1 MSIEWFETHRGNVQR
16 IEIQLYFENLLSKS
30 SVDKNKL
37 VFEIGSGSNFLK
49 QYFFENKL
57 LSSDVLFTPD
67 ISIQLDCHQ
76 IPFKDESFEQ
86 IIGIDVLHHLRNP
99 HFAINELARCL
110 KEDGKIILI
119 EPYISIFSFPIYRI
133 FHHEFTSYN
142 LHLES
147 QKDLLSGDP
156 MDADNNIPTQI
167 FTKKSNSAYLIKM
180 LSYKYN
186 LKFELIFSDFLSFF
200 ATGGLQRNR
209 SFIKGYLYKF
219 LLHLEN
225 FIPQFILK
233 IIGSRMII
241 ILKKS
246 E

>member
-86 IIGIDVLHHLRNP
+86 IIVH
-99 HFAINELARCL
+99 
-110 KEDGKIILI
+110 K
-119 EPYISIFSFPIYRI
+119 
-133 FHHEFTSYN
+133 
-142 LHLES
+142 
-147 QKDLLSGDP
+147 
-156 MDADNNIPTQI
+156 
-167 FTKKSNSAYLIKM
+167 
-180 LSYKYN
+180 
-186 LKFELIFSDFLSFF
+186 
-200 ATGGLQRNR
+200 
-209 SFIKGYLYKF
+209 
-219 LLHLEN
+219 
-225 FIPQFILK
+225 
-233 IIGSRMII
+233 
-241 ILKKS
+241 
-246 E
+246 